1 MCHNTRSYLANL
13 KILQSFESNTMAP
26 VGYCYDI
33 VITCILCDID
43 CCMFD
48 MYDLY
53 DIVRY

>member
-1 MCHNTRSYLANL
+1 MC
-13 KILQSFESNTMAP
+13 
-26 VGYCYDI
+26 CYNI
-33 VITCILCDID
+33 VITCTLSDTD